1 MRPEVLLNWGRFA
14 LVLVAIVGS
23 LLLIFAPWQPPQER
37 PCTIREIRLGL
48 DLCGGV
54 TLTLEAQ
61 IPPGHPL
68 KIAKRS
74 WSALSASWRRASM
87 R

>member
-37 PCTIREIRLGL
+37 PCTIREIRLGARSVRRRHPHIRSSNSS
-48 DLCGGV
+48 GY
-54 TLTLEAQ
+54 
-61 IPPGHPL
+61 IP
-68 KIAKRS
+68 
-74 WSALSASWRRASM
+74 
-87 R
+87 